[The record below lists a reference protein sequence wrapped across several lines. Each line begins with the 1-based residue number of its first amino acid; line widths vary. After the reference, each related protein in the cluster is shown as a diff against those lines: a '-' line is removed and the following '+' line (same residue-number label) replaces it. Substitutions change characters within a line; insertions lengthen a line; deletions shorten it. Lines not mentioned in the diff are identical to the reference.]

1 MAEQTKHLYTSNF
14 GGLWTDRKDAVELL
28 THRVKN
34 GQIDQDQEYLLKHWI
49 ENGYVILEGAVEQS
63 LCSELAQE
71 LATIFDGGSDKVLYQ
86 DPEAPPGV
94 AKTVPP
100 GLPAERMRLVDLYGA
115 SRLAADVLTSPAI
128 TEFLRTIFDEAPLCF
143 QGLTFE
149 QGSGQG
155 LHQDTAYV
163 VVDKPLEFA
172 AAWVALEDVQEGSG
186 ELMYING
193 SHRLP
198 DWNFGGNS
206 KHWDPALHGQ
216 DSHTDWS
223 KWLIRKSEELGLEKK
238 IFRPKKG
245 DVLIWSADLVHGG
258 SPVGDRNLSRRSMVG
273 HYCPVER
280 IPHYFNY
287 LPNQT
292 SKVLYKDGFFSSSY
306 YQLSTETFAENTNI
320 ASKTRRFPKLFSRK

>member
-1 MAEQTKHLYTSNF
+1 MFEQSKHLHRSNY
-14 GGLWTDRKDAVELL
+14 GGLWTDRIDALELL
-28 THRVKN
+28 GHRVTN
-34 GQIDQDQEYLLKHWI
+34 GQINQDEEYLLRQWI
-49 ENGYVILEGAVEQS
+49 ANGYVILEGAVDQT
-63 LCSELAQE
+63 LCSELARE
-71 LATIFDGGSDKVLYQ
+71 LATIFERGSDTALYQ
-86 DPEAPPGV
+86 EPESPPGI
-94 AKTVPP
+94 AKTVSP
-100 GLPAERMRLVDLYGA
+100 GLPPERMRLLDLYGV
-115 SRLAADVLTSPAI
+115 SGLAADVLTAPAI
-128 TEFLRTIFDEAPLCF
+128 TNFLRSIFDDAPLCF

-163 VVDKPLEFA
+163 VIDKPLELA

-186 ELMYING
+186 ELMYVNG

-206 KHWDPALHGQ
+206 KHWDPTLHGQ
-216 DSHTDWS
+216 DSHTDWT

-258 SPVGDRNLSRRSMVG
+258 SPVGNRNLSRRSMVG

-280 IPHYFNY
+280 VPHYFNY
-287 LPNQT
+287 LPNQ
-292 SKVLYKDGFFSSSY
+292 SAKIPYKDGFFSSSY
-306 YQLSTETFAENTNI
+306 YKLSDATFEKNEKKNG
-320 ASKTRRFPKLFSRK
+320 KFRRLISRR

>member
-1 MAEQTKHLYTSNF
+1 MAEQTENVYRSNF
-14 GGLWTDRKDAVELL
+14 GGLWTDRIDAIELL
-28 THRVKN
+28 ANRVN
-34 GQIDQDQEYLLKHWI
+34 SGRINQDQEYLLKHWI

-63 LCSELAQE
+63 VCTELAEE
-71 LATIFDGGSDKVLYQ
+71 LAKVFANGSDTVLYQ
-86 DPEAPPGV
+86 DPEAPPGI

-128 TEFLRTIFDEAPLCF
+128 TEFLRIVFDEDPLCF

-163 VVDKPLEFA
+163 VVDKPLELA
-172 AAWVALEDVQEGSG
+172 AAWVALEDIQEGSG
-186 ELMYING
+186 ELMYVDG

-245 DVLIWSADLVHGG
+245 DVFIWSADLVHGG
-258 SPVGDRNLSRRSMVG
+258 SPVGDKNLSRRSMVG
-273 HYCPVER
+273 HYCPVGR
-280 IPHYFNY
+280 VPHYFDY
-287 LPNQT
+287 LPNQAA
-292 SKVLYKDGFFSSSY
+292 KVPYKNGFFSSSY
-306 YQLSTETFAENTNI
+306 YQLSHATFAEAEKKI
-320 ASKTRRFPKLFSRK
+320 GKFRKLISRR

>member
-1 MAEQTKHLYTSNF
+1 MERGEHLYQSQF
-14 GGLWTDRKDAVELL
+14 GGLWTDRIDALELL
-28 THRVKN
+28 AYRVSN
-34 GQIDQDQEYLLKHWI
+34 GQVNQDQEYLLNHWI
-49 ENGYVILEGAVEQS
+49 TNGYVILEAAVNQT

-71 LATIFDGGSDKVLYQ
+71 LAKIFEHGSDTVLYQ
-86 DPEAPPGV
+86 EPESPPGV
-94 AKTVPP
+94 GKTVPP
-100 GLPAERMRLVDLYGA
+100 GLPPERMRLLDFYGV
-115 SRLAADVLTSPAI
+115 SRLAADVLTAPAI
-128 TEFLRTIFDEAPLCF
+128 TEFLRNIFDDSPLCF

-163 VVDKPLEFA
+163 VVDKPLELA

-186 ELMYING
+186 ELEYVNG

-206 KHWDPALHGQ
+206 KHWDPTLHGQ

-258 SPVGDRNLSRRSMVG
+258 SPVGNQNLSRRSMVG

-280 IPHYFNY
+280 TPHYFNY
-287 LPNQT
+287 LPNQ
-292 SKVLYKDGFFSSSY
+292 SAKVPYKDGFFSSSY
-306 YQLSTETFAENTNI
+306 YQLSAATFEKT
-320 ASKTRRFPKLFSRK
+320 SKKLGKLRKIISRK